1 VNDTVHVI
9 DVNDANFEDVVIEGS
24 KQRPVVVDL
33 WADWCGPCKTLG
45 PMLEKV
51 AGERAGAFTLAKVD
65 VDHTQVGQELLAA
78 LRSQSIPT
86 VVAFR
91 EGQPVNGFVGLIAEE
106 DINAFVD
113 SVLPSEAEIVAE
125 EAGSEAE
132 AGDLEGAEEGF
143 REALQKD
150 AQNRDAAVGL
160 ARILVDRGDIDE
172 AKALA
177 GPHLPDPE
185 AEQILARATLID
197 WGRAP
202 GQDAL
207 APARSAAAAGETR
220 EALESMTGF
229 LNTDRDAAREAM
241 VTVFTAIGDDDP
253 LVSEYRRRLASALF

>member
-1 VNDTVHVI
+1 MHVI
-9 DVNDANFEDVVIEGS
+9 DVDDANFEDVVIEGS
-24 KQRPVVVDL
+24 RQRPVVVDL

-113 SVLPSEAEIVAE
+113 SVLPTEAEVVAE
-125 EAGSEAE
+125 QAESEVE
-132 AGDLEGAEEGF
+132 AGDLEGAEQGF
-143 REALQKD
+143 RDALEKD
-150 AQNRDAAVGL
+150 PQNRDAAVGL
-160 ARILVDRGDIDE
+160 ARILVDRGDVDG
-172 AKALA
+172 ARALVN
-177 GPHLPDPE
+177 PHVPDAE

-197 WGRAP
+197 WALAP
-202 GQDAL
+202 GEDPL
-207 APARSAAAAGETR
+207 APARAAAAAGATR
-220 EALESMTGF
+220 EALESMTS
-229 LNTDRDAAREAM
+229 LLSTERDAAREAM

-253 LVSEYRRRLASALF
+253 LVPEYRRRLASALF